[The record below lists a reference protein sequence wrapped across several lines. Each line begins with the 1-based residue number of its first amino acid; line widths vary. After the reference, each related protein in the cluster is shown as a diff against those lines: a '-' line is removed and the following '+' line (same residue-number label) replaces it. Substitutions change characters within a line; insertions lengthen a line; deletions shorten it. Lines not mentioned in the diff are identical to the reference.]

1 MTTAQ
6 AALVL
11 FVLIV
16 VLIYILIYR
25 GQYQPPNYPK
35 FGR

>member
-6 AALVL
+6 AALIIAVL
-11 FVLIV
+11 AVIV
-16 VLIYILIYR
+16 VFILLYS

>member
-11 FVLIV
+11 LVLIV